1 MKHLTDHVKQ
11 ADVLFALRETAKDLL
26 EPRLWAVIG
35 GVTLLVALAGPFYT
49 MENLGLIGRL
59 IYWGTVGIASALL
72 MWTLNRICGVL
83 LPSHWPRLAVGACAG
98 AVGVLPMMGLVALG
112 NIAAGIG
119 LPQAGIWGFFPHVA
133 PSVIGISMLVHL
145 LVTPANNGGPAPSHV
160 SSAGLFLR
168 LPAEL
173 GLDIIAV
180 QAQDHY
186 IDVVTPRGSSLILM
200 RMGDATQDLAGFP
213 GMQVHRSWWVNLD
226 HVIGFEKTETGGGK
240 LMLTKGLYVP
250 VPKSRRSAVRQAIA
264 AHKTQQG

>member
-11 ADVLFALRETAKDLL
+11 ADVLFALRETTRDLL

-49 MENLGLIGRL
+49 MEKLGLVGR
-59 IYWGTVGIASALL
+59 IVYWGAVGMASALL

-83 LPSHWPRLAVGACAG
+83 LPRHWPRLVVGAFAG

-112 NIAAGIG
+112 NIAAGMG
-119 LPQAGIWGFFPHVA
+119 LPPAGIWGFFPYVA
-133 PSVIGISMLVHL
+133 PTVIGISMLVHM
-145 LVTPANNGGPAPSHV
+145 LVAPANNRVPAPSHV
-160 SSAGLFLR
+160 SSTGLFLR
-168 LPAEL
+168 LSAEL
-173 GLDIIAV
+173 GRDIIAV

-186 IDVVTPRGSSLILM
+186 IDVITPRGSSLILM
-200 RMGDATQDLAGFP
+200 RMSDATQDLAHFP

-226 HVIGFEKTETGGGK
+226 HVIGFDKTETGGGR
-240 LMLTKGLYVP
+240 LVLTKGLSVP

-264 AHKTQQG
+264 ARKPQEA